1 MCTLMVKLMT
11 IDFARL
17 VVVAYLITAPISYYL
32 LNLYCERYPIRTE
45 LSWWIFPLTGIIAL
59 VFALFIVG
67 LQSLRAAVANPA
79 QSLRSE

>member
-32 LNLYCERYPIRTE
+32 LNLYCESYPIRTE